1 MSETSNFGFGG
12 NPDIEAALSE
22 AQERTELSPD
32 LKQDPKAIGWLVEEL
47 AGIYE
52 RQLEAED
59 ATIAGEEHEASSP
72 LTESEQADI
81 RTRLVREL
89 AQLSQGAP
97 VDGMLFADVFNAVNL
112 ASLLNEY
119 YAKRSDEG
127 LNA

>member
-32 LKQDPKAIGWLVEEL
+32 LKQDPTAIGWLVEEL

-59 ATIAGEEHEASSP
+59 ATIAG
-72 LTESEQADI
+72 
-81 RTRLVREL
+81 
-89 AQLSQGAP
+89 
-97 VDGMLFADVFNAVNL
+97 
-112 ASLLNEY
+112 LLDEY